1 MKQKHTD
8 LSFIQRP
15 AFIRAQNN
23 VC

>member
-1 MKQKHTD
+1 MKQKYTD

-15 AFIRAQNN
+15 AFIRAQNS